1 MIDKEQLMQV
11 AQSNPK
17 IQQAVDAIEQRIGQV
32 PPEMIAD
39 IIHVL
44 ELALE
49 DPSQYPKIRQMAIE
63 RGFADEQ
70 SIPQQFDPTFVVS
83 LLVAFYELAA
93 RSQRPQMAPTGTM
106 PGMAQGGLARHAQSL
121 QRMGRGGDTMLAHI
135 NPREAAVLARMGG
148 SGTVNPNTGLTEFKG
163 GGLSSIFK
171 AVLPIALNFIAP
183 GMGAAL
189 GGMLGATG
197 AGASMLGGALLGG
210 ASTALG
216 GGDFLKGAA
225 LGGLG
230 AGGGDWLG
238 GAVNSATGLGLGQ
251 AATSALGS
259 GLAGGALGALS
270 GKGFAQGALQ
280 GAAGNYLGGQ
290 LGSMGQGAVGTGLA
304 AAGKNFGNM
313 MTAGYDPKTSLIGGA
328 LSGVATG
335 MFGAP
340 KPSSQVVGNLKGV
353 APTDAYGTMPSATP
367 DAISAPGGGPA
378 PQGGLSSLVGGD
390 MSIGKLLAGAQVLS
404 ALQGAPEPVQQ
415 AVSAMSPE
423 QQEYFNRPSITWNW
437 DQLQKDA
444 AASGQDLSNYMSQNW
459 NKVTGGQYNNPPKLA
474 RGGALNAMALGGRS
488 DTIDAKY
495 MSGGSLGQAD
505 QIDAKLSD
513 GEFVI
518 PADVVAHLGD
528 GNNRA
533 GALKLYK
540 LMSSVRTQK
549 GASAKRLPPKSKSAE
564 SYL

>member
-17 IQQAVDAIEQRIGQV
+17 IQQAVDAIEQQIGQV
-32 PPEMIAD
+32 PPEMIDD

-49 DPSQYPKIRQMAIE
+49 DPSQYPKLRQMAIE
-63 RGFADEQ
+63 QGFADEQ
-70 SIPQQFDPTFVVS
+70 SIPPEFDPIVVIS
-83 LLVAFYELAA
+83 MLVAFYELQA
-93 RSQRPQMAPTGTM
+93 RGQRQPQMPMAPTGTM
-106 PGMAQGGLARHAQSL
+106 PQFAQGGLARHAQTL
-121 QRMGRGGDTMLAHI
+121 QSMGRGGDTMLAHI

-163 GGLSSIFK
+163 GGISGIFK

-183 GMGAAL
+183 GMGTAL
-189 GGMLGATG
+189 GAALGATG
-197 AGASMLGGALLGG
+197 TWGGIVGNALLGG

-290 LGSMGQGAVGTGLA
+290 LGAMGQGAVGTGLA

-353 APTDAYGTMPSATP
+353 APTDAYGTVPSATP

-378 PQGGLSSLVGGD
+378 PQGGLGSLIGGD
-390 MSIGKLLAGAQVLS
+390 MSIGKLLAGAQVLG

-415 AVSAMSPE
+415 AVSTMSPE

-459 NKVTGGQYNNPPKLA
+459 NKVTAGQYNNPPKLA

-488 DTIDAKY
+488 DTIDAKLSPGEYVMDAETMALLGNGSVDSGAKKMDELRSSIRAHKGKALARGKISPNAKSPLAY
-495 MSGGSLGQAD
+495 MKG
-505 QIDAKLSD
+505 
-513 GEFVI
+513 
-518 PADVVAHLGD
+518 VA
-528 GNNRA
+528 
-533 GALKLYK
+533 
-540 LMSSVRTQK
+540 
-549 GASAKRLPPKSKSAE
+549 
-564 SYL
+564 